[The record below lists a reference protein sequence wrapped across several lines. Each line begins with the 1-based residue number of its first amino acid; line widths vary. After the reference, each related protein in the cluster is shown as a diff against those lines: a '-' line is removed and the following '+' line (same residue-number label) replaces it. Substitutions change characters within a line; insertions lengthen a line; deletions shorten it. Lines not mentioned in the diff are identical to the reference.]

1 MTKVSAICQASLV
14 LASFIVDKNKSSEVQ
29 KNALIKFLIDDFKNG
44 LKDTFDYH
52 LSCDWDIN
60 KNLDRILKQVY
71 GDDYNPPYKTFVT
84 VCNYD
89 YHPLIGN
96 GIVSEDNWEVIVNGK
111 SFQTTE
117 KLDIT
122 FLNMYKEICIKN
134 TNTISSQEV
143 LFWEQK
149 KNVKNI

>member
-1 MTKVSAICQASLV
+1 MTKGTAIYHASLV

-29 KNALIKFLIDDFKNG
+29 ENALFKLLVDNFKNG

-52 LSCDWDIN
+52 LSCDWDID

-111 SFQTTE
+111 SFQTSE
-117 KLDIT
+117 ELDTT
-122 FLNMYKEICIKN
+122 FLKMYEEICIKN
-134 TNTISSQEV
+134 MV
-143 LFWEQK
+143 MMRGDYLDK
-149 KNVKNI
+149 D

>member
-1 MTKVSAICQASLV
+1 MTKGSAICSASLV
-14 LASFIVDKNKSSEVQ
+14 LASFIVDKNKSSKMQ
-29 KNALIKFLIDDFKNG
+29 KNTLLEFLINDFKNG
-44 LKDTFDYH
+44 LKNTFDYH
-52 LSCDWDIN
+52 LSCDWDID

-89 YHPLIGN
+89 YHHLIGN
-96 GIVSEDNWEVIVNGK
+96 GIVSEDNWEVIINGK

-122 FLNMYKEICIKN
+122 FSNMYRERM
-134 TNTISSQEV
+134 
-143 LFWEQK
+143 
-149 KNVKNI
+149 